1 MAGRVKAVR
10 ILLILL
16 LAAIGSRAFYL
27 QVLHPDT
34 IISRAHKKFDHNV
47 KLSSYRGTVYDK
59 SGQPLAISLEVKS
72 IAANPRLIGNPA
84 SASAKLARVL
94 KINEHSLKKRLLSDK
109 YFVWI
114 KRHASPD
121 EVAKVEVLNIKG
133 IGYYHEPKRFYP
145 EGESIANVLGLVGID
160 GQGLEGLELL
170 YDGILQGKPRH
181 VDVRKDGFGR
191 IIYARGLS
199 PDEAKDGSTIWL
211 TIDRRLQYIAFS
223 EIERTVRENNAASG
237 FVIITNPT
245 TGEIYAMA
253 SYPSFNPNSGSY
265 KNLQGHKN
273 RAVVDRFEP
282 GSVIKP
288 MWIGWG
294 MENNLMKPAQI
305 VFCEKGR
312 FTYHR
317 VVINDHEEYGWLPV
331 RDVIKFS
338 SNIGMVKLLDPIR
351 ATDMYACM
359 DLFGLL
365 APTGIEFP
373 GEPGGFVREP
383 KAWTSVDKAAI
394 SFGHG
399 FAVTGIQLITSFNAM
414 INGGM
419 LLKPYLVDHVTD
431 ARGAEIQYFRPT
443 IIRKV
448 ISPAVSREILDILSS
463 VAAKGGTAEAASL
476 STYRVFGKTGTAQK
490 IDRLTGAYSKSD
502 YISTFMGGIIDE
514 SGRPRLSVIVSVNE
528 PRPHY
533 YASIVAC
540 PVFKRIVQKSA
551 SIMDISPSIT
561 VASKGGTGDEGI

>member
-10 ILLILL
+10 ILLIFL

-27 QVLHPDT
+27 QVLRPDT
-34 IISRAHKKFDHNV
+34 IISRAHKKFDHDV

-72 IAANPRLIGNPA
+72 IAANPRLIGNPS
-84 SASAKLARVL
+84 SAAAKLARVL
-94 KINEHSLKKRLLSDK
+94 KINEHSLKKRLQSDK

-114 KRHASPD
+114 KRHVSPD
-121 EVAKVEVLNIKG
+121 EVAKVEALNIKG

-145 EGESIANVLGLVGID
+145 EGESMANVLGLVGID
-160 GQGLEGLELL
+160 GRGLEGLELL

-223 EIERTVRENNAASG
+223 ELERAVRENKAASG

-253 SYPSFNPNSGSY
+253 SYPSFNPNTGSY

-288 MWIGWG
+288 MWVGWG
-294 MENNLMKPAQI
+294 MENDLMKPSQI

-312 FTYHR
+312 FSYHR
-317 VVINDHEEYGWLPV
+317 VVFNDHEEYGWLPV

-338 SNIGMVKLLDPIR
+338 SNIGMVKLLDPVR
-351 ATDMYACM
+351 AADMYACM

-365 APTGIEFP
+365 NPTGIEFP
-373 GEPGGFVREP
+373 GEPGGLVREP
-383 KAWTSVDKAAI
+383 RAWTSVDKAAI

-419 LLKPYLVDHVTD
+419 LLKPYLVDHVAD
-431 ARGAEIQYFRPT
+431 AKGTEIQYFRPT
-443 IIRKV
+443 IVRKV
-448 ISPAVSREILDILSS
+448 ISPAVSREIVDILSS
-463 VAAKGGTAEAASL
+463 VVAKGGTAEAASL

-502 YISTFMGGIIDE
+502 YITTFMGGIIDA
-514 SGRPRLSVIVSVNE
+514 SGRPRLSVIVSINE

-561 VASKGGTGDEGI
+561 VASKGGAGDEGI

>member
-34 IISRAHKKFDHNV
+34 IISRAHKKFDHDV

-121 EVAKVEVLNIKG
+121 EVAKVEALNIRG

-253 SYPSFNPNSGSY
+253 SYPSFNPNTGSY

>member
-10 ILLILL
+10 ILLIFL

-27 QVLHPDT
+27 QVLRPDT
-34 IISRAHKKFDHNV
+34 IISRAHKKFDHDV

-121 EVAKVEVLNIKG
+121 EVAKVEALNIRG

-253 SYPSFNPNSGSY
+253 SYPSFNPNTGSY